1 MIYLDHAA
9 TTPVCREAA
18 EAMIPY
24 LTQQYGNPS
33 GIYKAAVEGKRA
45 VTEARKEIAAALEV
59 SPQEVFFTSGG
70 TESDNW
76 AIRGAAESLRE
87 KGRHIITTAIEHHAV
102 LRTCE
107 YLERHGFEV
116 TRLPVQPD
124 GVLDPGLVEAAIRP
138 DTILI
143 SVMAA
148 NNEIGTIQPLAK
160 VGEIAAAHRVLFHT
174 DAVQM
179 FGHQVLH
186 PAAIGADLLSA
197 SSHKFYGPKGCGFLY
212 VKSGTKLAPL
222 LYGGMQERGRRAG
235 TENVPAIAG
244 MAAAV
249 RKAMAEMEENN
260 AHIKALRDHMISRI
274 GREIPD
280 SYLNGDPD
288 NRLPGNVNFSFA
300 EVEGESVLILLDMAG
315 ICASAGSACT
325 SGALDPSHV
334 LRAIGRDEA
343 LARSAVRFTIGK
355 DNTMEEIDEAADRLK
370 EVIERLRAMRGSR

>member
-148 NNEIGTIQPLAK
+148 NNEIGTIQPLA
-160 VGEIAAAHRVLFHT
+160 
-174 DAVQM
+174 
-179 FGHQVLH
+179 
-186 PAAIGADLLSA
+186 
-197 SSHKFYGPKGCGFLY
+197 
-212 VKSGTKLAPL
+212 
-222 LYGGMQERGRRAG
+222 
-235 TENVPAIAG
+235 
-244 MAAAV
+244 
-249 RKAMAEMEENN
+249 
-260 AHIKALRDHMISRI
+260 
-274 GREIPD
+274 
-280 SYLNGDPD
+280 
-288 NRLPGNVNFSFA
+288 
-300 EVEGESVLILLDMAG
+300 
-315 ICASAGSACT
+315 
-325 SGALDPSHV
+325 
-334 LRAIGRDEA
+334 
-343 LARSAVRFTIGK
+343 
-355 DNTMEEIDEAADRLK
+355 
-370 EVIERLRAMRGSR
+370 